1 MASIL
6 AQCNPTIKLGS
17 AQSTSQQLWISK
29 ENEVPLDIYEWKIW
43 DSPAALHRSTWAYD
57 SMARALDGSQL

>member
-6 AQCNPTIKLGS
+6 AQCNPTINLGS
-17 AQSTSQQLWISK
+17 AQSTSQQLWINR
-29 ENEVPLDIYEWKIW
+29 ENEIPLDIYEWKIW
-43 DSPAALHRSTWAYD
+43 DSPVALHRLTWAYD